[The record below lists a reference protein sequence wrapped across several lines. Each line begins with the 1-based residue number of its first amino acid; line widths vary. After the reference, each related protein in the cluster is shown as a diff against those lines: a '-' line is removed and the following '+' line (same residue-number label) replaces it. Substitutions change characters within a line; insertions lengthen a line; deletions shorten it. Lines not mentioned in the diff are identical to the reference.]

1 MRPMTYDCVIRGG
14 TVADGTGAPMRVADV
29 AICDGRIAAVGDVAE
44 RGVEEID
51 ARGLLVTPGFVD
63 IHTHYD
69 GQATWDSQLQPS
81 SWHGVTTTVMGN
93 CGVGF
98 APVRA
103 SQRDKLIE
111 LMEGVEDIP
120 GVVLHEGISWGWEC
134 FVDYLNVL
142 EGRPRDM
149 DLCAQVPHAALRL
162 YVMGDRAVRLE
173 PATKAD
179 MAEMRRLTAEAIR
192 AGALGF
198 STSRSLNHQTVKG
211 DPTFT
216 LRASEEE
223 LTEIAMGL
231 ADSGAG
237 VIEVVADFDTQEPGP
252 QFEMLKRIV
261 KASGRPLSLAVVQRH
276 SKPDMWRDLL
286 EWIHQANREGLP
298 MAAQIAPRPIGILLG
313 LEGNATPFSHLP
325 AWRELADLPFEARL
339 AKARDPAVRSAVL
352 AQAAT
357 TEPPKPAEKHYVN
370 YRMMF
375 PLGATPDYEPD
386 ERDSIFNRAAREGF
400 SPAEL
405 AYDLM
410 TAGDGRDLFL
420 VTALNYARYNLDDCR
435 EMIAADHT
443 LISLSDGGA
452 HVGLISDGSQPTYL
466 LTHFGRDRPTGRFDL
481 AWLVKRLTSD
491 GAQAVGLHD
500 RGVLAPSL
508 RADINVIDFEHLQ
521 CERPELA
528 YDLPGGAKRFLQ
540 RARGYVA
547 TMVAGQVTY
556 RNGEATGA
564 LPGRLVR
571 GQRAT

>member
-1 MRPMTYDCVIRGG
+1 MTYDCVIRGG
-14 TVADGTGAPMRVADV
+14 NVADGTGAPLRVADV
-29 AICDGRIAAVGDVAE
+29 AISDGRIVAVGEVAE
-44 RGVEEID
+44 RGAEEMD

-81 SWHGVTTTVMGN
+81 SWHGVTTAVMGN

-120 GVVLHEGISWGWEC
+120 GLVLHEGISWTWES

-142 EGRPRDM
+142 ASKPRDM

-162 YVMGDRAVRLE
+162 YVMGERAVRLE
-173 PATKAD
+173 PATKDD

-231 ADSGAG
+231 ADAGAG
-237 VIEVVADFDTQEPGP
+237 VIEVVADFDTQEPAP

-261 KASGRPLSLAVVQRH
+261 KKSGRPLSLAVVQRH

-298 MAAQIAPRPIGILLG
+298 MAAQIAPRPIGLLLG
-313 LEGNATPFSHLP
+313 LEGNATPFSHVP
-325 AWRELADLPFEARL
+325 AWSQLSDLPFDERL
-339 AKARDPAVRSAVL
+339 AKAREPAVRSAVL
-352 AQAAT
+352 AQAAVM
-357 TEPPKPAEKHYVN
+357 EPPKPAEKHYVN

-386 ERDSIFNRAAREGF
+386 ERDSIFNRAAREGV
-400 SPAEL
+400 SPSEL

-435 EMIAADHT
+435 EMIAAEHT

-466 LTHFGRDRPTGRFDL
+466 LTHWGRDRPTGRFDL
-481 AWLVKRLTSD
+481 SWLVKRLTSD
-491 GAQAVGLHD
+491 GARAVGLHD
-500 RGVLAPSL
+500 RGMIAPGL
-508 RADINVIDFEHLQ
+508 RADINVIDFARLQ
-521 CERPELA
+521 CERPEIA
-528 YDLPGGAKRFLQ
+528 CDLPGGAKRFLQ

-547 TMVAGQVTY
+547 TIVAGQVTY

-571 GQRAT
+571 AELTN